1 LELSELALDLR
12 SWIVSGAVLF
22 AIVGVIGTRLRAR
35 NRAYSGRS
43 TVIESMEDGVIVVDM
58 HDRLLDLNRAARSI
72 LSLQETV
79 PKGQPLREVIGHHPE
94 LIELF
99 RGEPDGRN
107 EVTLPQE
114 LGPARVFDIQLT
126 ALHDQADQ
134 IRSRVLTLRDVSD
147 RALAREKL
155 KRESIKVQL
164 LQQVAV
170 AANDSPTID
179 GALAECLQL
188 ICTATDSSIGHVL
201 KPSTQDREKLRSGR
215 IWHLDD
221 PGRYQEFVA
230 LTEESE
236 YSVHR
241 GLQGRAFTS
250 RQPAY
255 SGDGDRWQRSER
267 MATLSNCA
275 GLSKVCFPVIVR
287 EESFAVL
294 ELVSV
299 NGREIDDHLIDVL
312 GHLGSL
318 IGRAIERKL
327 DAQKI
332 RRLAFRD
339 SLTQLPNR
347 ESFRESLDS
356 AVALA
361 ARQDS
366 LLGLLFIDLD
376 GFKRVNDNLG
386 HSAGD
391 ELLCQVANR
400 FSRAVRL
407 SDRVG
412 HGEGDDSSEEASN
425 PVARLGGDEFTV
437 LVNGIARPED
447 AARVANRLLES
458 LREPITVG
466 NHEFII
472 GASIG
477 IACFPLDGD
486 DAEVLLQNADVAM
499 YFAKGRGR
507 NCYQFYT
514 QSMNRSS
521 SRRLMI
527 EERLRGAL
535 ERREFSL
542 QYQPLRD
549 GVTNEIVAAEAL
561 LRWEDSDEGFI
572 GPDEFIPIA
581 EETGLL
587 VTLGAW
593 VLREACKQAK
603 RWCDEGYRP
612 IRISVNLSGRQIRAK
627 DLVETIAGILEET
640 ELSADQLEL
649 EITEST
655 IMQDDELTTQ
665 TLQRLDDMGIGLA
678 LDDFGTGYSS
688 INYLRHFPIRRLKI
702 DRSFV
707 SDLMIDPDAAALTGA
722 IIAMAHS
729 LRVKVVGEGVETEE
743 QAHFL
748 RTRGCEEL
756 QGYLISKPV
765 DSEDFRRFLVLE
777 KDPETFEQLEAN
789 S

>member
-1 LELSELALDLR
+1 MELSGLVLDPR
-12 SWIVSGAVLF
+12 SWIVAGVVLSAALGLIF
-22 AIVGVIGTRLRAR
+22 ARLRAR
-35 NRAYSGRS
+35 TRAYSGR
-43 TVIESMEDGVIVVDM
+43 TAVIEGMGDGVLVVDM
-58 HDRLLDLNRAARSI
+58 NDQLLDLNRAARSI
-72 LSLQETV
+72 LALHETL
-79 PKGQPLREVIGHHPE
+79 PKGQPLREVIGHHPS

-99 RGEPDGRN
+99 RGEIEGRS
-107 EVTLPQE
+107 EVTLLQE
-114 LGPARVFDIQLT
+114 EGPARVFDLQLT
-126 ALHDQADQ
+126 ALRDRSGE
-134 IRSRVLTLRDVSD
+134 ISSRVLTLRDVSD
-147 RALAREKL
+147 RVSAREEL
-155 KRESIKVQL
+155 KRESINVQL

-179 GALAECLQL
+179 DALVECLQL
-188 ICTATDSSIGHVL
+188 ICTATESSIGHVM
-201 KPSTQDREKLRSGR
+201 KPTAQEPGKLRSSR

-221 PGRYQEFVA
+221 PGRYRDFVK

-236 YSVHR
+236 YSVYR

-250 RQPAY
+250 QQPAY
-255 SGDGDRWQRSER
+255 SGDHVHKQHSER
-267 MATLSNCA
+267 MATLNDPDRISR
-275 GLSKVCFPVIVR
+275 VCFPVLVR
-287 EESFAVL
+287 DESFAVV
-294 ELVSV
+294 ELISIG
-299 NGREIDDHLIDVL
+299 GREIDDHLLDVL

-356 AVALA
+356 AVSLA
-361 ARQDS
+361 SRQDS

-400 FSRAVRL
+400 FSLAVRL

-412 HGEGDDSSEEASN
+412 HGDDPDTADEPGD

-437 LVNGIARPED
+437 LVNGITRPED
-447 AARVANRLLES
+447 VARVAKRLLAA
-458 LREPITVG
+458 LREPIAVG
-466 NHEFII
+466 KHEFII

-477 IACFPLDGD
+477 IACFPVDGD
-486 DAEVLLQNADVAM
+486 DAETLLQNADVAM

-542 QYQPLRD
+542 RYQPLRD
-549 GVTNEIVAAEAL
+549 AVTNEVVAAEAL
-561 LRWEDSDEGFI
+561 LRWEDPDEGFI

-581 EETGLL
+581 EESGLL
-587 VTLGAW
+587 VSLGAW
-593 VLREACKQAK
+593 VLREACRQTK
-603 RWCDEGYRP
+603 RWSDDGFRP

-627 DLVETIAGILEET
+627 GLVEAIAGILEET
-640 ELSADQLEL
+640 ELSAYLLEL

-655 IMQDDELTTQ
+655 IMQDDELTTR

-707 SDLMIDPDAAALTGA
+707 SDLMTDPDAAALTGA

-756 QGYLISKPV
+756 QGYLISRPV
-765 DSEDFRRFLVLE
+765 CADEFERFLVRE
-777 KDPETFEQLEAN
+777 KDPETFELLETN
-789 S
+789 P